1 VVAKDSIEQGAHERW
16 DQVESDVEALILSQ
30 SVPQLIRHVMIL
42 DRAMRDVGTRLYL
55 KVGTTG
61 TGGMGLNIPYTHS
74 EDRPS
79 AKLMTKTAVA
89 FAHTGLL
96 FLMARTAGGPLVK
109 EVKPAALIGYAAIEH
124 RRIIEGGS
132 PVRRFRAREI
142 PLGDRLQLRM
152 DPAEFESVGEVALPV
167 IDTGENGVFT
177 KGEFEAITSVGQMEF
192 VTPEEIA
199 ALVVHEIR
207 GGNTGVEVIAAV
219 DASVLGPSY
228 RGGALR
234 RQALDVL
241 TRLEGETDTHS
252 VALGQLGPPELSK
265 LLWEAELVR
274 VVYGTVRDALSVEP
288 DAMSRAMTDKVLGV
302 AALRDTVTSLGLG
315 ILMPDGARLLRGP
328 SLRIPEIPGR
338 VEVAMAPRDR
348 DAWADKGWV
357 DLRPG
362 NCARWQKRF
371 ESMYAAGTPRP
382 EAGSHDLR
390 LESYPFDEI
399 EIGAVAAWVLANE
412 MGGYRIK

>member
-1 VVAKDSIEQGAHERW
+1 
-16 DQVESDVEALILSQ
+16 
-30 SVPQLIRHVMIL
+30 
-42 DRAMRDVGTRLYL
+42 
-55 KVGTTG
+55 
-61 TGGMGLNIPYTHS
+61 MGLNIPYTHS

-109 EVKPAALIGYAAIEH
+109 EVKPAALIGYAGIEH
-124 RRIIEGGS
+124 RQIIERGE
-132 PVRRFRAREI
+132 PVRRFNAREV
-142 PLGDRLQLRM
+142 PLDSRLELRM
-152 DPAEFESVGEVALPV
+152 DPAGFDVSGEVVLPV

-199 ALVVHEIR
+199 DMVVLEIR
-207 GGNTGVEVIAAV
+207 GGNSGVDVIAGV

-228 RGGALR
+228 RGGVLR
-234 RQALDVL
+234 RQAIDVL
-241 TRLEGETDTHS
+241 TRLEADTSTHS

-265 LLWEAELVR
+265 LLWEAELLR
-274 VVYGTVRDALSVEP
+274 VVYGTVAAAMDVDPE
-288 DAMSRAMTDKVLGV
+288 AMSEAITAKLIELP
-302 AALRDTVTSLGLG
+302 ALRDTVASLGLG
-315 ILMPDGARLLRGP
+315 ILMPAGDRLLRGP
-328 SLRIPEIPGR
+328 FLRIPEVPGR
-338 VEVAMAPRDR
+338 NEVEITSAQR

-357 DLRPG
+357 DLRPI

-371 ESMYAAGTPRP
+371 EAMYAAGAPNP
-382 EAGSHDLR
+382 AAGSHDVR
-390 LESYPFDEI
+390 LESYPFEEI